1 MRSGRMAKATRGF
14 SLFTNWFDGLCAP
27 LCGLWMD
34 PGALGMSGWYSPSPP
49 KITPSTT
56 KETRMRAGVSLV

>member
-14 SLFTNWFDGLCAP
+14 SLFTNWFNGLCAP

-34 PGALGMSGWYSPSPP
+34 PGALGMLL
-49 KITPSTT
+49 
-56 KETRMRAGVSLV
+56 AGAGIVAYRSVPQT